1 MMINK
6 RLVVSGSPHIHA
18 SDSVSRRMWG
28 VVIALMPAVAYSVYL
43 FGLGALVVLLTSVIG
58 CVVVEYLIQRFM
70 IGGKMTIGNGSAV
83 ITGLLLAMNLPSNL
97 PIWIILIGCIVA
109 IGLGKYAFGGLGQNI
124 FNPAILGRVF
134 LLISFP
140 QQMTSWP
147 LPMVN
152 RTCYLDATT
161 GATYLSKMKMN
172 AMSAVDTSTG
182 ATVVD
187 NSTGASVVNA
197 MSESAL
203 DSLNWVDAFIG
214 NMGGSLGEVS
224 AIALILGGVFMLC
237 RGIISW
243 HIPVS
248 IIGTVMLIAWAAGV
262 DPVMSVL
269 SGGVMLGA
277 IFMATD
283 YVTSPMTRRG
293 MVMYGMMIGIITMVI
308 RLWGAYPEGVSFAIL
323 IMNGFTPL
331 INKFV
336 RPRKFGERRIN

>member
-1 MMINK
+1 M
-6 RLVVSGSPHIHA
+6 RLVVSGSPHIH
-18 SDSVSRRMWG
+18 STDSVNRRMWG

-43 FGLGALVVLLTSVIG
+43 FGLGALVVLLTSVLG
-58 CVVVEYLIQRFM
+58 CVITEYLIQRYM
-70 IGGKMTIGNGSAV
+70 LGGKTTITNGSAV
-83 ITGLLLAMNLPSNL
+83 ITGLLFAMNLPSNL
-97 PIWIILIGCIVA
+97 PIWIILIGCVVA

-147 LPMVN
+147 LPLVN
-152 RTCYLDATT
+152 RGEYLDATT
-161 GATYLSKMKMN
+161 GATYLGQMKME
-172 AMSAVDTSTG
+172 AMSRADS
-182 ATVVD
+182 
-187 NSTGASVVNA
+187 STGASAVNEIA
-197 MSESAL
+197 TESLTWIDAL
-203 DSLNWVDAFIG
+203 IG
-214 NMGGSLGEVS
+214 NMGGSLGEMS
-224 AIALILGGVFMLC
+224 AIALIIGGVFMLL

-248 IIGTVMLIAWAAGV
+248 IIGTVMLFAWGAGV

-293 MVMYGMMIGIITMVI
+293 MVMYGMMIGIITMII

-336 RPRKFGERRIN
+336 RPRKFGERRVN

>member
-1 MMINK
+1 MMDNK
-6 RLVVSGSPHIHA
+6 RLVVSGSPHLHSA
-18 SDSVSRRMWG
+18 DSVNRRMWG

-43 FGLGALVVLLTSVIG
+43 FGLGALVVLLTSVLG
-58 CVVVEYLIQRFM
+58 CVITEYLMQRYM
-70 IGGKMTIGNGSAV
+70 LGGKTTITNGSAV

-97 PIWIILIGCIVA
+97 PIWIILIGCVVA

-147 LPMVN
+147 LPLVN
-152 RTCYLDATT
+152 RGEYLDATT
-161 GATYLSKMKMN
+161 GATYLGQMKME
-172 AMSAVDTSTG
+172 AMSTADS
-182 ATVVD
+182 
-187 NSTGASVVNA
+187 STGASAVNEIA
-197 MSESAL
+197 TESLTWIDAL
-203 DSLNWVDAFIG
+203 IG
-214 NMGGSLGEVS
+214 NMGGSLGEMS
-224 AIALILGGVFMLC
+224 AIALIIGGVFMLL

-248 IIGTVMLIAWAAGV
+248 IIGTVMLFAWGAGV

-293 MVMYGMMIGIITMVI
+293 MVMYGMMIGIITMII

-336 RPRKFGERRIN
+336 RPRKFGERRVN

>member
-1 MMINK
+1 MMDNK
-6 RLVVSGSPHIHA
+6 RLVVSGSPHIH
-18 SDSVSRRMWG
+18 STDSVNRRMWG

-43 FGLGALVVLLTSVIG
+43 FGLGALVVLLTSVLG
-58 CVVVEYLIQRFM
+58 CVITEYLMQRYM
-70 IGGKMTIGNGSAV
+70 LGGKTTITNGSAV

-97 PIWIILIGCIVA
+97 PIWIILIGCVVA

-147 LPMVN
+147 LPWVN
-152 RTCYLDATT
+152 RGEYLDATT
-161 GATYLSKMKMN
+161 GATYLGQMKME
-172 AMSAVDTSTG
+172 AMSIVDS
-182 ATVVD
+182 
-187 NSTGASVVNA
+187 STGASAVNEIA
-197 MSESAL
+197 TESLTWIDAL
-203 DSLNWVDAFIG
+203 IG
-214 NMGGSLGEVS
+214 NMGGSLGEMS
-224 AIALILGGVFMLC
+224 AIALIIGGVFMLL

-248 IIGTVMLIAWAAGV
+248 IIGTVMLFAWGAGV

-293 MVMYGMMIGIITMVI
+293 MVMYGIMIGIITMII

-336 RPRKFGERRIN
+336 RPRKFGERRVN

>member
-1 MMINK
+1 
-6 RLVVSGSPHIHA
+6 
-18 SDSVSRRMWG
+18 MWG
-28 VVIALMPAVAYSVYL
+28 LVIAFMPAVAYSVYL
-43 FGLGALVVLLTSVIG
+43 FGLGALVVLLTSVLG
-58 CVVVEYLIQRFM
+58 CVITEYLMQRYM
-70 IGGKMTIGNGSAV
+70 LGGKTTITNGSAV
-83 ITGLLLAMNLPSNL
+83 ITGLLLAMNLPSNI
-97 PIWIILIGCIVA
+97 PIWIILIGCVVA

-147 LPMVN
+147 LPLVN
-152 RTCYLDATT
+152 RGEYLDAST
-161 GATYLSKMKMN
+161 GATYLGQMKME
-172 AMSAVDTSTG
+172 AMSTVDS
-182 ATVVD
+182 
-187 NSTGASVVNA
+187 STGASAVNEIA
-197 MSESAL
+197 TESLTWIDAL
-203 DSLNWVDAFIG
+203 IG
-214 NMGGSLGEVS
+214 NMGGSLGEMS
-224 AIALILGGVFMLC
+224 AIALIIGGVFMLL

-248 IIGTVMLIAWAAGV
+248 IIGTVMLFAWGAGV

-293 MVMYGMMIGIITMVI
+293 MVMYGIMIGIITMII

-336 RPRKFGERRIN
+336 RPRKFGERRVN

>member
-1 MMINK
+1 MMDNM
-6 RLVVSGSPHIHA
+6 RLVVSGSPHIH
-18 SDSVSRRMWG
+18 STDSVNRRMWG

-43 FGLGALVVLLTSVIG
+43 FGLGALVVLLTSVLG
-58 CVVVEYLIQRFM
+58 CVITEYLIQRYM
-70 IGGKMTIGNGSAV
+70 LGGKTTITNGSAV

-97 PIWIILIGCIVA
+97 PIWIILIGCVVA

-147 LPMVN
+147 LPLVN
-152 RTCYLDATT
+152 RGEYLDATT
-161 GATYLSKMKMN
+161 GATYLGQMKME
-172 AMSAVDTSTG
+172 AMSTADS
-182 ATVVD
+182 
-187 NSTGASVVNA
+187 STGASAVNEIA
-197 MSESAL
+197 TESLTWIDAL
-203 DSLNWVDAFIG
+203 IG
-214 NMGGSLGEVS
+214 NMGGSLGEMS
-224 AIALILGGVFMLC
+224 AIALIIGGVFMLL

-248 IIGTVMLIAWAAGV
+248 IIGTVMLFAWGAGV

-293 MVMYGMMIGIITMVI
+293 MVMYGIMIGIITMII

-336 RPRKFGERRIN
+336 RPRKFGERRVN

>member
-1 MMINK
+1 MDNK
-6 RLVVSGSPHIHA
+6 RLVVSGSPHLHSA
-18 SDSVSRRMWG
+18 DSVNRRMWG

-43 FGLGALVVLLTSVIG
+43 FGLGALVVLLTSVLG
-58 CVVVEYLIQRFM
+58 CVITEYLMQRYM
-70 IGGKMTIGNGSAV
+70 LGGKTTITNGSAV
-83 ITGLLLAMNLPSNL
+83 ITGLLLAMNLPSNI
-97 PIWIILIGCIVA
+97 PIWIILIGCVVA

-147 LPMVN
+147 LPLVN
-152 RTCYLDATT
+152 RGEYLDATT
-161 GATYLSKMKMN
+161 GATYLGQMKME
-172 AMSAVDTSTG
+172 AMSTADS
-182 ATVVD
+182 
-187 NSTGASVVNA
+187 STGASAVNEIA
-197 MSESAL
+197 TESLTWIDAL
-203 DSLNWVDAFIG
+203 IG
-214 NMGGSLGEVS
+214 NMGGSLGEMS
-224 AIALILGGVFMLC
+224 AIALIIGGVFMLL

-248 IIGTVMLIAWAAGV
+248 IIGTVMLFAWGAGV

-293 MVMYGMMIGIITMVI
+293 MVMYGIMIGIITMII

-336 RPRKFGERRIN
+336 RPRKFGERRVN

>member
-1 MMINK
+1 MDNM
-6 RLVVSGSPHIHA
+6 RLVVSGSPHIH
-18 SDSVSRRMWG
+18 STDSVNRRMWG

-43 FGLGALVVLLTSVIG
+43 FGLGALVVLLTSVLG
-58 CVVVEYLIQRFM
+58 CVITEYLIQRYM
-70 IGGKMTIGNGSAV
+70 LGGKTTITNGSAV

-97 PIWIILIGCIVA
+97 PIWIILIGCVVA

-147 LPMVN
+147 LPLVN
-152 RTCYLDATT
+152 RGEYLDATT
-161 GATYLSKMKMN
+161 GATYLGQMKME
-172 AMSAVDTSTG
+172 AMSTADS
-182 ATVVD
+182 
-187 NSTGASVVNA
+187 STGASAVNEIA
-197 MSESAL
+197 TESLTWIDAL
-203 DSLNWVDAFIG
+203 IG
-214 NMGGSLGEVS
+214 NMGGSLGEMS
-224 AIALILGGVFMLC
+224 AIALIIGGVFMLL

-248 IIGTVMLIAWAAGV
+248 IIGTVMLFAWGAGV

-293 MVMYGMMIGIITMVI
+293 MVMYGMMIGIITMII

-336 RPRKFGERRIN
+336 RPRKFGERRVN

>member
-1 MMINK
+1 MMDNK
-6 RLVVSGSPHIHA
+6 RLVVSGSPHIH
-18 SDSVSRRMWG
+18 STDSVNRRMWG

-43 FGLGALVVLLTSVIG
+43 FGLGALVVLLTSVLG
-58 CVVVEYLIQRFM
+58 CVITEYLMQRYM
-70 IGGKMTIGNGSAV
+70 LGGKTTITNGSAV

-97 PIWIILIGCIVA
+97 PIWIILIGCVVA

-147 LPMVN
+147 LPLVN
-152 RTCYLDATT
+152 RGEYLDATT
-161 GATYLSKMKMN
+161 GATYLGQMKME
-172 AMSAVDTSTG
+172 AMSIVDS
-182 ATVVD
+182 
-187 NSTGASVVNA
+187 STGASAVNEIA
-197 MSESAL
+197 TESLTWIDAL
-203 DSLNWVDAFIG
+203 IG
-214 NMGGSLGEVS
+214 NMGGSLGEMS
-224 AIALILGGVFMLC
+224 AIALIIGGVFMLL
-237 RGIISW
+237 RGIITW

-248 IIGTVMLIAWAAGV
+248 VIGTVMLFAWGAGV

-293 MVMYGMMIGIITMVI
+293 MVMYGIMIGIITMII

-336 RPRKFGERRIN
+336 RPRKFGERRVN

>member
-1 MMINK
+1 
-6 RLVVSGSPHIHA
+6 
-18 SDSVSRRMWG
+18 MWG

-43 FGLGALVVLLTSVIG
+43 FGLGALVVLLTSVLG
-58 CVVVEYLIQRFM
+58 CVITEYLMQRYM
-70 IGGKMTIGNGSAV
+70 LGGKTTITNGSAV

-97 PIWIILIGCIVA
+97 PIWIILIGCVVA

-147 LPMVN
+147 LPLVN
-152 RTCYLDATT
+152 RGEYLDAST
-161 GATYLSKMKMN
+161 GATYLGQMKME
-172 AMSAVDTSTG
+172 AMSTVDS
-182 ATVVD
+182 
-187 NSTGASVVNA
+187 STGASAVNEIA
-197 MSESAL
+197 TESLTWIDAL
-203 DSLNWVDAFIG
+203 IG
-214 NMGGSLGEVS
+214 NMGGSLGEMS
-224 AIALILGGVFMLC
+224 AIALIIGGVFMLL

-248 IIGTVMLIAWAAGV
+248 IIGTVMLFAWGAGV

-293 MVMYGMMIGIITMVI
+293 MVMYGIMIGIITMII

-336 RPRKFGERRIN
+336 RPRKFGERRVN

>member
-1 MMINK
+1 M
-6 RLVVSGSPHIHA
+6 RLVVSGSPHIH
-18 SDSVSRRMWG
+18 STDSVNRRMWG

-43 FGLGALVVLLTSVIG
+43 FGLGALVVLLTSVLG
-58 CVVVEYLIQRFM
+58 CVITEYLIQRYM
-70 IGGKMTIGNGSAV
+70 LGGKTTITNGSAV
-83 ITGLLLAMNLPSNL
+83 ITGLLFAMNLPSNL
-97 PIWIILIGCIVA
+97 PIWIILIGCVVA

-140 QQMTSWP
+140 QQMTLWP
-147 LPMVN
+147 LPLVN
-152 RTCYLDATT
+152 RGEYLDATT
-161 GATYLSKMKMN
+161 GATYLGQMKME
-172 AMSAVDTSTG
+172 AMSTADS
-182 ATVVD
+182 
-187 NSTGASVVNA
+187 STGASAVNEIA
-197 MSESAL
+197 TESLTWIDAL
-203 DSLNWVDAFIG
+203 IG
-214 NMGGSLGEVS
+214 NMGGSLGEMS
-224 AIALILGGVFMLC
+224 AIALIIGGVFMLL

-248 IIGTVMLIAWAAGV
+248 IIGTVMLFAWGAGV

-293 MVMYGMMIGIITMVI
+293 MVMYGMMIGIITMII

-336 RPRKFGERRIN
+336 RPRKFGERRVN

>member
-1 MMINK
+1 MMDNM
-6 RLVVSGSPHIHA
+6 RLVVSGSPHIH
-18 SDSVSRRMWG
+18 STDSVNRRMWG

-43 FGLGALVVLLTSVIG
+43 FGLGALVVLLTSVLG
-58 CVVVEYLIQRFM
+58 CVITEYLIQRYM
-70 IGGKMTIGNGSAV
+70 LGGKTTITNGSAV
-83 ITGLLLAMNLPSNL
+83 ITGLLFAMNLPSNL
-97 PIWIILIGCIVA
+97 PIWIILIGCVVA

-147 LPMVN
+147 LPLVN
-152 RTCYLDATT
+152 RGEYLDATT
-161 GATYLSKMKMN
+161 GATYLGQMKME
-172 AMSAVDTSTG
+172 AMSRADS
-182 ATVVD
+182 
-187 NSTGASVVNA
+187 STGASAVNEIA
-197 MSESAL
+197 TESLTWIDAL
-203 DSLNWVDAFIG
+203 IG
-214 NMGGSLGEVS
+214 NMGGSLGEMS
-224 AIALILGGVFMLC
+224 AIALIIGGVFMLL

-248 IIGTVMLIAWAAGV
+248 IIGTVMLFAWGAGV

-293 MVMYGMMIGIITMVI
+293 MVMYGMMIGIITMII

-336 RPRKFGERRIN
+336 RPRKFGERRVN

>member
-1 MMINK
+1 MSNN
-6 RLVVSGSPHIHA
+6 RLVVSGSPHVF
-18 SDSVSRRMWG
+18 SKDSVDRRMWG
-28 VVIALMPAVAYSVYL
+28 VVLALMPAVAYSVYL
-43 FGLGALVVLLTSVIG
+43 FGLGSMVVLLTSVLG
-58 CVVVEYLIQRFM
+58 CVLTEYLLQRFVM
-70 IGGKMTIGNGSAV
+70 GGKMTITNGSAV

-97 PIWIILIGCIVA
+97 PIWIILIGCLVA

-152 RTCYLDATT
+152 RTTYLDATT
-161 GATYLSKMKMN
+161 GATYLGQMKVG
-172 AMSAVDTSTG
+172 AMSSLDTSTG
-182 ATVVD
+182 ASAVNVVAD
-187 NSTGASVVNA
+187 SVVEN
-197 MSESAL
+197 L
-203 DSLNWVDAFIG
+203 TLVDAFIG
-214 NMGGSLGEVS
+214 NMGGSLGEMS
-224 AIALILGGVFMLC
+224 AVALIIGGLYMLI
-237 RGIISW
+237 RGIITW

-248 IIGTVMLIAWAAGV
+248 IIATVMLFAWGV
-262 DPVMSVL
+262 GADPMMSVL

-293 MVMYGMMIGIITMVI
+293 MIVYGVMIGVITMVI
-308 RLWGAYPEGVSFAIL
+308 RQWGAYPEGVSFAIL

-331 INKFV
+331 INKLI
-336 RPRKFGERRIN
+336 RPRRFGERRVG

>member
-1 MMINK
+1 MMDNK
-6 RLVVSGSPHIHA
+6 RLVVSGSPHIH
-18 SDSVSRRMWG
+18 STDSVNRRMWG

-43 FGLGALVVLLTSVIG
+43 FGLGALVVLLTSVLG
-58 CVVVEYLIQRFM
+58 CVITEYLIQRYM
-70 IGGKMTIGNGSAV
+70 LGGKTTITNGSAV
-83 ITGLLLAMNLPSNL
+83 ITGLLFAMNLPSNL
-97 PIWIILIGCIVA
+97 PIWIILIGCVVA

-147 LPMVN
+147 LPLVN
-152 RTCYLDATT
+152 RGEYLDATT
-161 GATYLSKMKMN
+161 GATYLGQMKME
-172 AMSAVDTSTG
+172 AMSTADS
-182 ATVVD
+182 
-187 NSTGASVVNA
+187 STGASAVNEIA
-197 MSESAL
+197 TESLTWIDAL
-203 DSLNWVDAFIG
+203 IG
-214 NMGGSLGEVS
+214 NMGGSLGEMS
-224 AIALILGGVFMLC
+224 AIALIIGGVFMLL

-248 IIGTVMLIAWAAGV
+248 IIGTVMLFAWGAGV

-293 MVMYGMMIGIITMVI
+293 MVMYGIMIGIITMII

-336 RPRKFGERRIN
+336 RPRKFGERRVN

>member
-1 MMINK
+1 MDNK
-6 RLVVSGSPHIHA
+6 RLVVSGSPHLHSA
-18 SDSVSRRMWG
+18 DSVNRRMWG

-43 FGLGALVVLLTSVIG
+43 FGLGALVVLLTSVLG
-58 CVVVEYLIQRFM
+58 CVITEYLMQRYM
-70 IGGKMTIGNGSAV
+70 LGGKTTITNGSAV

-97 PIWIILIGCIVA
+97 PIWIILIGCVVA

-147 LPMVN
+147 LPLVN
-152 RTCYLDATT
+152 RGEYLDATT
-161 GATYLSKMKMN
+161 GATYLGQMKME
-172 AMSAVDTSTG
+172 AMSTADS
-182 ATVVD
+182 
-187 NSTGASVVNA
+187 STGASAVNEIA
-197 MSESAL
+197 TESLTWIDAL
-203 DSLNWVDAFIG
+203 IG
-214 NMGGSLGEVS
+214 NMGGSLGEMS
-224 AIALILGGVFMLC
+224 AIALIIGGVFMLL

-248 IIGTVMLIAWAAGV
+248 IIGTVMLFAWGAGV

-293 MVMYGMMIGIITMVI
+293 MVMYGMMIGIITMII

-336 RPRKFGERRIN
+336 RPRKFGERRVN

>member
-1 MMINK
+1 MMDNK
-6 RLVVSGSPHIHA
+6 RLVVSGSPHIH
-18 SDSVSRRMWG
+18 STDSVNRRMWG

-43 FGLGALVVLLTSVIG
+43 FGLGALVVLLTSVLG
-58 CVVVEYLIQRFM
+58 CVITEYLMQRYM
-70 IGGKMTIGNGSAV
+70 LGGKTTITNGSAV

-97 PIWIILIGCIVA
+97 PIWIILIGCVVA

-147 LPMVN
+147 LPLVN
-152 RTCYLDATT
+152 RCEYLDATT
-161 GATYLSKMKMN
+161 GATYLGQMKME
-172 AMSAVDTSTG
+172 AMSTADS
-182 ATVVD
+182 
-187 NSTGASVVNA
+187 STGASAVNEIA
-197 MSESAL
+197 TESLTWIDAL
-203 DSLNWVDAFIG
+203 IG
-214 NMGGSLGEVS
+214 NMGGSLGEMS
-224 AIALILGGVFMLC
+224 AIALIIGGVFMLL
-237 RGIISW
+237 RGIITW

-248 IIGTVMLIAWAAGV
+248 VIGTVMLFAWGAGV

-293 MVMYGMMIGIITMVI
+293 MVMYGIMIGIITMVI

-323 IMNGFTPL
+323 VMNGFTPL

-336 RPRKFGERRIN
+336 RPRKFGERRVN

>member
-1 MMINK
+1 MNDK
-6 RLVVSGSPHIHA
+6 RLIVSGSPHIH
-18 SDSVSRRMWG
+18 SNDSLEKRMWG
-28 VVIALMPAVAYSVYL
+28 VVLALVPALAFSIYA
-43 FGLGALVVLLTSVIG
+43 FGLGALVVILTSVLG
-58 CVVVEYLIQRFM
+58 CVLVEYLLQRYLM
-70 IGGKMTIGNGSAV
+70 RGKLTITNGSAV
-83 ITGLLLAMNLPSNL
+83 ITGFLLAMNLPSNL
-97 PIWIILIGCIVA
+97 PIWIILIGCVVA

-152 RTCYLDATT
+152 RDCYLDATT
-161 GATYLSKMKMN
+161 GATFLGHMKMSVL
-172 AMSAVDTSTG
+172 SATDTSTG
-182 ATVVD
+182 ATAIA
-187 NSTGASVVNA
+187 NNL
-197 MSESAL
+197 SEFAPENLEWLDAL
-203 DSLNWVDAFIG
+203 IG
-214 NMGGSLGEVS
+214 NMGGSMGEIS
-224 AIALILGGVFMLC
+224 AVALLLGGVFMLV
-237 RGIISW
+237 RRIISW

-248 IIGTVMLIAWAAGV
+248 IITTVMLFSWCVGI

-283 YVTSPMTRRG
+283 YVTSPMTHKG
-293 MVMYGMMIGIITMVI
+293 MILYGIMIGVITMVI

-331 INKFV
+331 INKYM
-336 RPRKFGERRIN
+336 RPKLFGERNVLNK

>member
-1 MMINK
+1 MDNK
-6 RLVVSGSPHIHA
+6 RLVVSGSPHIH
-18 SDSVSRRMWG
+18 STDSVNRRMWG

-43 FGLGALVVLLTSVIG
+43 FGLGALVVLLTSVLG
-58 CVVVEYLIQRFM
+58 CVITEYLMQRYM
-70 IGGKMTIGNGSAV
+70 LGGKTTITNGSAV

-97 PIWIILIGCIVA
+97 PIWIILIGCVVA

-161 GATYLSKMKMN
+161 GATYLSKMKME
-172 AMSAVDTSTG
+172 AMSTVDS
-182 ATVVD
+182 
-187 NSTGASVVNA
+187 STGASAVNEIA
-197 MSESAL
+197 TESLTWIDAL
-203 DSLNWVDAFIG
+203 IG
-214 NMGGSLGEVS
+214 NMGGSLGEMS
-224 AIALILGGVFMLC
+224 AIALIIGGVFMLL
-237 RGIISW
+237 RGIITW

-248 IIGTVMLIAWAAGV
+248 VIGTVMLFAWGAGV

-293 MVMYGMMIGIITMVI
+293 MVMYGIMIGIITMII

-336 RPRKFGERRIN
+336 RPRKFGERRVN